1 MKTINK
7 LIYTQKDFNEL
18 IENLK
23 INEEN
28 FNIFYSSS
36 KLIIENDGI
45 KYTFYPNKLGSKK
58 GLHFIK
64 KLKKYIIDNKIT
76 YDFKNRIKYNSQ
88 NSLIKNSINYSKD
101 LYEVDLKAAY
111 WHLAYRNK
119 FINYDLFKEGLRV
132 DKRIRL
138 MALGSLAK
146 NTTVFNY
153 KDGELIGTQKITSEL
168 TEGIFFKVAFD
179 TDIIMRELIRTINKN
194 DFMFYWV
201 DAIFFRGK
209 NNLKLIEKKLKSIDI
224 FYKVVNIKKLIKKQ
238 NKFEVEDFDFKKREF
253 NFIKKNTQKFI

>member
-1 MKTINK
+1 MKPTNK
-7 LIYTQKDFNEL
+7 IIYTQKDFNDL

-23 INEEN
+23 INNED
-28 FNIFYSSS
+28 FDIHYSSS
-36 KLIIENDGI
+36 KLIILNDNF

-64 KLKKYIIDNKIT
+64 KVKKYITDNNIT
-76 YDFKNRIKYNSQ
+76 YSFKHRIKYNVE
-88 NSLIKNSINYSKD
+88 NSLIKNSTKYKKE
-101 LYEVDLKAAY
+101 LYEVDLRAAY
-111 WHLAYRNK
+111 WHLAYKNK
-119 FINYDLFKEGLRV
+119 FINEPLYKEGLKI

-146 NTTVFNY
+146 NIIIFSY
-153 KDGELIGTQKITSEL
+153 KKGELIKKELLKSEL

-179 TDIIMRELIRTINKN
+179 TDVIMRDLIRTVNKT

-209 NNLKLIEKKLKSIDI
+209 KNLELIENKLSELNM
-224 FYKVVNIKKLIKKQ
+224 FYKVVNIKSLIKKN
-238 NKFEVEDFDFKKREF
+238 NKYQVEDFDFKKRDF
-253 NFIKKNTQKFI
+253 NFIKRNTNKFI